1 MCMGSFIA
9 RIFALL
15 LASMSFFPLDVSFL
29 PAGYNTKKTMA
40 AVGVVV
46 FIIDAVRRRG
56 FKVDRGVMFCIL
68 YSCLVSLAGVFSVV
82 WNNTGDMTYATY
94 VMSML
99 TWLGAAYLSVFVIR
113 KVEGRADV
121 RVVGQYM
128 VAVCLFQCITA
139 LLIDNIP
146 AFKTWTLSWMKG
158 FGFTSIDASASRM
171 FGMGAYLDVGG
182 TRFAAGLVV
191 LAALIKDAVE
201 EQRKRVIFPYLVSFA
216 IILIVGCMIGR
227 TAIVGLLFAVAY
239 WLLTSDLFRFRP
251 DNYNTVLK
259 WIVLMSVVAVPF
271 ISMLYTRSDYFHEN
285 FRFGFENIFNWLEG
299 GSITDTSSTNR
310 LLNMFIWPDNI
321 KTWLIGDGYFNGPG
335 ADPNFLGDA
344 GMTDFYM
351 WTDVGY
357 CRFIF
362 YFGMIGLLL
371 FMAFFVRVG
380 VACSGKQPRFAL
392 MFAFLVLLNFVI
404 WIKVATDI
412 FVMIAPFLCVDAF
425 DEQDDETD
433 IPSELDV

>member
-9 RIFALL
+9 RILALL

-40 AVGVVV
+40 AVGVAV

-68 YSCLVSLAGVFSVV
+68 YACMVSLAGVFSVV
-82 WNNTGDMTYATY
+82 WNNTGDTTYATY

-121 RVVGQYM
+121 RVIGQYL

-139 LLIDNIP
+139 LMIDNIP

-158 FGFTSIDASASRM
+158 FGFTGIDANATRM

-182 TRFAAGLVV
+182 TRFAAGLIV
-191 LAALIKDAVE
+191 LAALIKDAVR
-201 EQRKRVIFPYLVSFA
+201 EQRRAAIFWYLISFA
-216 IILIVGCMIGR
+216 IILVVGCMIGR
-227 TAIVGLLFAVAY
+227 TTIVGLFFAIAY
-239 WLLTSDLFRFRP
+239 WLVTSDLFRFRP
-251 DNYNTVLK
+251 DDYRTIFVWIIPVL
-259 WIVLMSVVAVPF
+259 LLAVPVVF
-271 ISMLYTRSDYFHEN
+271 LLYTRNDYFYEN
-285 FRFGFENIFNWLEG
+285 FRFGFENIFSWVEK
-299 GSITDTSSTNR
+299 GSLTETGSTSR
-310 LLNMFIWPDNI
+310 LLDMFVWPDNI

-335 ADPNFLGDA
+335 ADPNFLGA
-344 GMTDFYM
+344 ANMTAFYM

-371 FMAFFVRVG
+371 FMAFFVRVA
-380 VACSGKQPRFAL
+380 VACSGKQPGFAL

-404 WIKVATDI
+404 WIKVSTDI
-412 FVMIAPFLCVDAF
+412 FVMIAPFLCMDAF

-433 IPSELDV
+433 ISSELDV